1 MFFRILKKFIR
12 NEAEVL
18 YGKGN
23 NMEEYFEYLVER
35 ARYYERFEIF
45 RKGDPK
51 VQIGLNR
58 REHIIAVRDQR
69 VLRIP
74 EPLDADLPE

>member
-35 ARYYERFEIF
+35 AGYYERFEIF

-58 REHIIAVRDQR
+58 SEHIKKEISVIELVFKQ
-69 VLRIP
+69 
-74 EPLDADLPE
+74 DLEKNN

>member
-45 RKGDPK
+45 REEGPK

-58 REHIIAVRDQR
+58 SEHIKKEISVIELVFKQ
-69 VLRIP
+69 
-74 EPLDADLPE
+74 DLEKNN

>member
-58 REHIIAVRDQR
+58 SEHIKKEISVIELFFKQDS
-69 VLRIP
+69 
-74 EPLDADLPE
+74 ENNS

>member
-1 MFFRILKKFIR
+1 MFLKILTIFIR

-45 RKGDPK
+45 REEGPK

-58 REHIIAVRDQR
+58 SEHIKKEISVIELVFKQ
-69 VLRIP
+69 
-74 EPLDADLPE
+74 DLEKNN

>member
-1 MFFRILKKFIR
+1 MFLKILTIFIR

-35 ARYYERFEIF
+35 ARYYERFEILG
-45 RKGDPK
+45 RGPK

-58 REHIIAVRDQR
+58 SEHIKKRYLLLNSFKQDS
-69 VLRIP
+69 
-74 EPLDADLPE
+74 ENNS